1 MDSVH
6 YELTAGY
13 TGPAIDTPGA
23 FLTDQLTQS
32 LRGSSEFPL
41 IAQDPFFHYF
51 HLRQLGDCSS
61 SLKCWIICAGRML
74 QLVGSKLSSSSKKR
88 STVES
93 ACSWKKI
100 K

>member
-1 MDSVH
+1 MIHSRLQSESTGLTPHKHTPNPTYVSCLMDSVH

-51 HLRQLGDCSS
+51 HLRQL
-61 SLKCWIICAGRML
+61 
-74 QLVGSKLSSSSKKR
+74 
-88 STVES
+88 
-93 ACSWKKI
+93 
-100 K
+100 